1 MATTTAGFDVQ
12 FIEAIAYA
20 LNREVVLPDNYYNVM
35 TPIQRQQAVSIAGLA
50 QTEQIKH
57 VMGLV
62 NEQLVDGGTFADFQ
76 KAVKAGDI
84 DINLPKHRL
93 DNIFRTNI
101 QGAYGRGRW
110 YQQQE
115 NKDERPYLMRDGIN
129 DIRQRPAHK
138 VLDGVVRHVDDP
150 FWQQH
155 YAPDG
160 YRCFLPDTA
169 ISGDIQGA
177 IMRSYKGVAVELT
190 TNSGQTFSAT
200 ASHPVLTERGW
211 VRLDSVNVGDNILRY
226 SRPVDGSN
234 IDSLLRQV
242 DDNQA
247 ITTAKDLFNAF
258 FIKALTIG
266 GSASLKFNSDI
277 TNGKIDI
284 DVNDGGLL
292 INVST
297 NIFEGVKQVGFT
309 KGDMLTQSSDGFS
322 GCASH
327 FWAAISDIVFPQDT
341 TDVTFVAIETV
352 CKSLLADVGCS
363 VELDNFSFEF
373 VINSVSSSPSSAELA
388 LDTTSRLFDGLPL
401 DRFRLGL
408 SSESDTMLNEVAS
421 NAWSTDSGLFSYLVD
436 THSSLVLSDPVVDV
450 REFDF
455 SGHVYDFQSSESLLS
470 SDNIITHNC
479 RCIMRSLTKSQAE
492 SKGITV
498 DDDLPNVP
506 NDKGWIGGTPAQYT
520 GNMNQLVNKTI
531 AELAITYYKQS
542 GAILEARQRI
552 EAAITVMLAQP
563 IPELATLIDE
573 AKELIE
579 EQGS

>member
-76 KAVKAGDI
+76 KAVKDGDI

-110 YQQQE
+110 YQQQQ

-138 VLDGVVRHVDDP
+138 VLDGVVRHIDDP
-150 FWQQH
+150 FWQTH
-155 YAPDG
+155 TAPSG
-160 YRCFLPDTA
+160 YR
-169 ISGDIQGA
+169 
-177 IMRSYKGVAVELT
+177 
-190 TNSGQTFSAT
+190 
-200 ASHPVLTERGW
+200 
-211 VRLDSVNVGDNILRY
+211 
-226 SRPVDGSN
+226 
-234 IDSLLRQV
+234 
-242 DDNQA
+242 
-247 ITTAKDLFNAF
+247 
-258 FIKALTIG
+258 
-266 GSASLKFNSDI
+266 
-277 TNGKIDI
+277 
-284 DVNDGGLL
+284 
-292 INVST
+292 
-297 NIFEGVKQVGFT
+297 
-309 KGDMLTQSSDGFS
+309 
-322 GCASH
+322 
-327 FWAAISDIVFPQDT
+327 
-341 TDVTFVAIETV
+341 
-352 CKSLLADVGCS
+352 
-363 VELDNFSFEF
+363 
-373 VINSVSSSPSSAELA
+373 
-388 LDTTSRLFDGLPL
+388 
-401 DRFRLGL
+401 
-408 SSESDTMLNEVAS
+408 
-421 NAWSTDSGLFSYLVD
+421 
-436 THSSLVLSDPVVDV
+436 
-450 REFDF
+450 
-455 SGHVYDFQSSESLLS
+455 
-470 SDNIITHNC
+470 C

-563 IPELATLIDE
+563 IPELAAMIGE
-573 AKELIE
+573 AKKLIE
-579 EQGS
+579 EQGA